1 MISFEVLYPIV
12 WCLTQSGGIVGD
24 HCQAQSPLVAVW
36 WFDSKDVIDI
46 DKMLVC
52 EL

>member
-24 HCQAQSPLVAVW
+24 HYQGLSLVAVW

-46 DKMLVC
+46 DKVLVC
-52 EL
+52 KF